1 MKKSFFFLIFFLGF
15 IHIPFFASAQRSTGG
30 IPAGLKELK
39 NQTELP
45 ALQVE
50 GPDVMELLRED
61 ENREPF
67 TPERMGVSIPVDL
80 TMRNAGNWHR
90 LANGDRLWRLKIQA
104 KSATGLGLY
113 FNNFHLAPGASL
125 FVYSDDGSHVIG
137 AFTSG
142 NNRHDGFFATEVVK
156 GDCIIVEF
164 LEPAGMAG
172 NSDFTIEEILYVYRP
187 MMFPGDHPD
196 REVLSGSCQVNTA
209 CSEGDEWRDQIKS
222 VVRIQIKNGFVA
234 YWCTGTIM
242 NNTAADYSPYV
253 LTADHCAKGSG
264 GDYASAE
271 DVSKWIFYFRYETDG
286 CENNSVEANKT
297 LLGARKISSSSP
309 LDNNGSDFYLV
320 LLNENIPPAYEPFY
334 AGWDIAGTP
343 SPSGVGIHHPSG
355 DVKKISTYLNPLTN
369 SQWGVNPG
377 THFKVIWNATAN
389 GHGTTEG
396 GSSGSPLFDNKGRVI
411 GQLTGGES
419 GCYNLNGP
427 DYYGKISFSWLSNGS
442 ADSVRLMPWLDP
454 VNSGLSSIN
463 GSYNEKQV
471 VARFLA
477 DTTVIPVGSLLKFSD
492 LSMGNPISWYWEFE
506 GGEPAASTAAD
517 PGEIRYNT
525 LGLFNVKL
533 SVTNAFG
540 VDSLIREKY
549 IRVVPEVF
557 PNPAQDEFYILLG
570 RYSTDPDEIR
580 VYNAQGKLIFHK
592 ENTSI
597 NRKFISVD
605 CSRWP
610 AGMYLVEVR
619 SLADVY
625 SRKLLKVK
633 R

>member
-1 MKKSFFFLIFFLGF
+1 MKKSICFLIFFLGF
-15 IHIPFFASAQRSTGG
+15 IHISFFTSAQQSAGG

-39 NQTELP
+39 NHTELP
-45 ALQVE
+45 VLRVN

-80 TMRNAGNWHR
+80 TMRNAGNWIR
-90 LANGDRLWRLKIQA
+90 LDNGDRLWRLKLQ
-104 KSATGLGLY
+104 SASAAGLGLY
-113 FNNFHLAPGASL
+113 FRNFHLAPGATL
-125 FVYSDDGSHVIG
+125 FVYSEDGSHVIG

-156 GDCIIVEF
+156 GDCIIIEF
-164 LEPAGMAG
+164 LEPAGMVG
-172 NSDFTIEEILYVYRP
+172 NSDFTIEEILFVYRP
-187 MMFPGDHPD
+187 MIFPGDRPGMED
-196 REVLSGSCQVNTA
+196 RSGSCQVNTA
-209 CSEGDEWRDQIKS
+209 CSEGDEWRDQIRS

-253 LTADHCAKGSG
+253 LTADHCAKSPGGS
-264 GDYASAE
+264 YASAE
-271 DVSKWIFYFRYETDG
+271 DVSKWLFYFRYETVD
-286 CENNSVEANKT
+286 CENASVEANKS
-297 LLGARKISSSSP
+297 LLGARKIASSSP

-320 LLNENIPPAYEPFY
+320 LLNESIPPAYEPFY
-334 AGWDIAGTP
+334 AGWDITGSL
-343 SPSGVGIHHPSG
+343 SPSGVSIHHPSG

-369 SQWGVNPG
+369 SQWGTNPG
-377 THFKVIWNATAN
+377 THYKVIWNATAN

-396 GSSGSPLFDNKGRVI
+396 GSSGSPLFDNKGCVI

-419 GCYNLNGP
+419 GCYNLSGP
-427 DYYGKISFSWLSNGS
+427 DYYGKMSFSWLSNGS
-442 ADSVRLMPWLDP
+442 ADSVRLKPWLDP
-454 VNSGLSSIN
+454 VNSGLNSIN

-471 VARFLA
+471 IARFLA
-477 DTTVIPVGSLLKFSD
+477 DTTVIAVGSLLKFSD
-492 LSMGNPISWYWEFE
+492 LSMGNPISWVWEFE
-506 GGEPAASTAAD
+506 GGEPALSTSAD

-540 VDSLIREKY
+540 ADSLIREKY

-557 PNPAQDEFYILLG
+557 PNPALDEFHILLG
-570 RYSTDPDEIR
+570 RYSTDPAEIR
-580 VYNAQGKLIFHK
+580 VYNAQGQLLFQKV
-592 ENTSI
+592 NTSI

-610 AGMYLVEVR
+610 AGTYLVEVR

-625 SRKLLKVK
+625 SRKLLKIK

>member
-1 MKKSFFFLIFFLGF
+1 MKKSIGFLILSLGF
-15 IHIPFFASAQRSTGG
+15 IFMPFDTFAQRSFGG
-30 IPAGLKELK
+30 IPAGLKEMKHHTGLPVLK
-39 NQTELP
+39 VN
-45 ALQVE
+45 

-80 TMRNAGNWHR
+80 TMRNSGNWRR
-90 LANGDRLWRLKIQA
+90 LDNGDRLWQLKIQA
-104 KSATGLGLY
+104 SSAAGLSLY
-113 FNNFHLAPGASL
+113 FRNFHLAPGASL
-125 FVYSDDGSHVIG
+125 YVYSEDGSHVIG

-142 NNRHDGFFATEVVK
+142 NNRRDGFFATEVVK
-156 GDCIIVEF
+156 GDCVIIEF
-164 LEPAGMAG
+164 LEPSGVIG
-172 NSDFTIEEILYVYRP
+172 NSDFTIEEILFVYRP
-187 MMFPGDHPD
+187 VIFPRD
-196 REVLSGSCQVNTA
+196 RPELDDRSGSCQVNTA
-209 CSEGDEWRDQIKS
+209 CSEGDEWREQIKS
-222 VVRIQIKNGFVA
+222 VIRIQIKNGFVA

-253 LTADHCAKGSG
+253 LTADHCAKSPGGS
-264 GDYASAE
+264 YATAE
-271 DVSKWIFYFRYETDG
+271 DVSKWLFYFRYETVG
-286 CENNSVEANKT
+286 CENASVEANKS
-297 LLGARKISSSSP
+297 LLGARKIASSSP

-334 AGWDIAGTP
+334 AGWDVAGSP
-343 SPSGVGIHHPSG
+343 SPSGVSIHHPSG

-369 SQWGVNPG
+369 SQWGINPG
-377 THFKVIWNATAN
+377 THFRVIWNATAN

-396 GSSGSPLFDNKGRVI
+396 GSSGSPVFDNKGRVI

-419 GCYNLNGP
+419 GCYNLSGP
-427 DYYGKISFSWLSNGS
+427 DYYGKMSFSWLSNGS
-442 ADSVRLMPWLDP
+442 ADSVRLKPWLDP

-471 VARFLA
+471 IARFLA
-477 DTTVIPVGSLLKFSD
+477 DTTVIAVGSLLSFSD
-492 LSMGNPISWYWEFE
+492 LSMGNPVSWHWEFE
-506 GGEPAASTAAD
+506 GGEPAVSTSAD

-540 VDSLIREKY
+540 ADSLIREKY

-557 PNPAQDEFYILLG
+557 PNPALDEFYILLG
-570 RYSTDPDEIR
+570 RYSADPAEIR
-580 VYNAQGKLIFHK
+580 VYNALGRLLYQK

-625 SRKLLKVK
+625 SRKLLKIK

>member
-1 MKKSFFFLIFFLGF
+1 MKKSICFLIFFLGF
-15 IHIPFFASAQRSTGG
+15 LHISFFADAQQSAGG

-39 NQTELP
+39 HQTDLP
-45 ALQVE
+45 VLSVN
-50 GPDVMELLRED
+50 GPNVMELLRED

-67 TPERMGVSIPVDL
+67 TPERMGVSIPVDF
-80 TMRNAGNWHR
+80 TMRNSGSWSR
-90 LANGDRLWRLKIQA
+90 LDNGDRLWRLKLQSA
-104 KSATGLGLY
+104 SATGLGLY
-113 FNNFHLAPGASL
+113 FRNFHLAPGATL

-142 NNRHDGFFATEVVK
+142 NNRRDGFFATEVVK

-164 LEPAGMAG
+164 LEPAGMVS
-172 NSDFTIEEILYVYRP
+172 NSDFAIEEILFVYRP
-187 MMFPGDHPD
+187 MIFPGDRPEMED
-196 REVLSGSCQVNTA
+196 RSGSCQVNTA
-209 CSEGDEWRDQIKS
+209 CSEGDGWREQIRS
-222 VVRIQIKNGFVA
+222 VVRIQIKNGLVA

-253 LTADHCAKGSG
+253 LTADHCAKSPGGS
-264 GDYASAE
+264 YASAE
-271 DVSKWIFYFRYETDG
+271 DVSKWLFYFRFETTG
-286 CENNSVEANKT
+286 CENESVEANKS
-297 LLGARKISSSSP
+297 LLGARKIASSSP

-320 LLNENIPPAYEPFY
+320 LLNESIPPAYEPFY
-334 AGWDIAGTP
+334 AGWDITGSL
-343 SPSGVGIHHPSG
+343 SPSGVSIHHPSG

-369 SQWGVNPG
+369 SQWGTNAG
-377 THFKVIWNATAN
+377 THYKVIWNATAN

-419 GCYNLNGP
+419 GCYNLSGP
-427 DYYGKISFSWLSNGS
+427 DYYGKMSFSWLSNGS
-442 ADSVRLMPWLDP
+442 ADSVRLKPWLDP
-454 VNSGLSSIN
+454 VNSGLNFVN

-471 VARFLA
+471 IARFLA
-477 DTTVIPVGSLLKFSD
+477 DTTVIAVGSLLRFSD
-492 LSMGNPISWYWEFE
+492 LSMGNPLSWLWEFE
-506 GGEPAASTAAD
+506 GGEPAVSTSAD

-540 VDSLIREKY
+540 ADSLIREKY

-557 PNPAQDEFYILLG
+557 PNPALDEFHILLG
-570 RYSTDPDEIR
+570 RYSTDPAEIR
-580 VYNAQGKLIFHK
+580 VYNAQGRLLFQKV
-592 ENTSI
+592 NTSI

-625 SRKLLKVK
+625 SRKLLKIK

>member
-1 MKKSFFFLIFFLGF
+1 MKKSIGFLILSLGF
-15 IHIPFFASAQRSTGG
+15 IFMPFDTFAQRSFGG
-30 IPAGLKELK
+30 IPAGLKEMKHHTGLPVLK
-39 NQTELP
+39 VN
-45 ALQVE
+45 

-80 TMRNAGNWHR
+80 TMRNSGNWRR
-90 LANGDRLWRLKIQA
+90 LDNGDRLWQLKIQA
-104 KSATGLGLY
+104 SSAAGLGLY
-113 FNNFHLAPGASL
+113 FRNFHLAPGASL
-125 FVYSDDGSHVIG
+125 YVYSEDGSHVIG

-142 NNRHDGFFATEVVK
+142 NNRRDGFFATEVVK
-156 GDCIIVEF
+156 GDCVIIEF
-164 LEPAGMAG
+164 LEPSGVIG
-172 NSDFTIEEILYVYRP
+172 NSDFTIEEILFVYRP
-187 MMFPGDHPD
+187 VIFPGDRPELDD
-196 REVLSGSCQVNTA
+196 RSGSCQVNTA
-209 CSEGDEWRDQIKS
+209 CSEGDEWREQIKS
-222 VVRIQIKNGFVA
+222 VIRIQIKNGFVA

-253 LTADHCAKGSG
+253 LTADHCAKSPGGS
-264 GDYASAE
+264 YATAE
-271 DVSKWIFYFRYETDG
+271 DVSKWLFYFRYETVG
-286 CENNSVEANKT
+286 CENASVEANKS
-297 LLGARKISSSSP
+297 LLGARKIASSSP

-334 AGWDIAGTP
+334 AGWDVAGSP
-343 SPSGVGIHHPSG
+343 SPSGVSIHHPSG

-369 SQWGVNPG
+369 SQWGINPG
-377 THFKVIWNATAN
+377 THFRVIWNATAN

-396 GSSGSPLFDNKGRVI
+396 GSSGSPVFDNKGRVI

-419 GCYNLNGP
+419 GCYNLSGP
-427 DYYGKISFSWLSNGS
+427 DYYGKMSFSWLSNGS
-442 ADSVRLMPWLDP
+442 ADSVRLKPWLDP

-471 VARFLA
+471 IARFLA
-477 DTTVIPVGSLLKFSD
+477 DTTVIAVGSLLSFSD
-492 LSMGNPISWYWEFE
+492 LSMGNPVSWHWEFE
-506 GGEPAASTAAD
+506 GGEPAVSTSAD

-540 VDSLIREKY
+540 ADSLIREKY

-557 PNPAQDEFYILLG
+557 PNPALDEFYILLG
-570 RYSTDPDEIR
+570 RYSADPAEIR
-580 VYNAQGKLIFHK
+580 VYNALGRLLYQK

-625 SRKLLKVK
+625 SRKLLKIK